1 MKSNVKAS
9 EAATRAADWGFGWMR
24 RYFLVL
30 ATIALLASSTWA
42 AEISEGRDQFSSG
55 GKIIRV
61 EFFQPLSV
69 GKYPA
74 IIMVPESAG
83 LSYVGEM
90 YRSIARAISS
100 EGYVVVVVNFF
111 DRTGVAGVNPK
122 EIKRGDF
129 LMWKDTVRDSVA
141 YCRQMPNVQTKN
153 IGMLGFSL
161 GAYLSLSVAMDEKLQ
176 IGAVAEFFGGL
187 PDELWKDVKRLP
199 PTLIVHCMKDTLVP
213 VKEAYALR
221 AFFQNHQLP
230 HECQIYEN
238 QGHMFEK
245 EIRTFLAKKVF
256 AALLKGDF
264 SPVSTEQAIV
274 EAVRSSELIQAALR
288 TSLGFFEKHL
298 KLQTAGNP

>member
-1 MKSNVKAS
+1 MAS
-9 EAATRAADWGFGWMR
+9 ETPRRPAQRGFGGWLR
-24 RYFLVL
+24 HSAAVAVL
-30 ATIALLASSTWA
+30 ALFAHSGWA
-42 AEISEGRDQFSSG
+42 AEITEGRDQFSSG
-55 GKIIRV
+55 GKVIRV
-61 EFFQPLSV
+61 ECFQPLSM

-90 YRSIARAISS
+90 YRNIARAISS

-111 DRTGVAGVNPK
+111 DRTGVKGVNPK

-129 LMWKDTVRDSVA
+129 LLWKDTVRDSVT
-141 YCRQMPNVQTKN
+141 YCRQMPNVQAKS

-161 GAYLSLSVAMDEKLQ
+161 GAYLSLSVAMEEKLQ

-213 VKEAYALR
+213 VQEAYALR
-221 AFFQNHQLP
+221 SYFQNHKLP

-245 EIRTFLAKKVF
+245 EVRTFLAKKVF
-256 AALLKGDF
+256 SALLMGDF

-298 KLQTAGNP
+298 KVQTAGP